1 MMVLSR
7 RTQKL
12 MAWWLVLTTTSMLV
26 NIYAQG
32 PAPDCLQYTD
42 DQCTTTCIGCTRTA
56 PTNILIEM
64 CCCRP
69 DWGCKLNPFTPN
81 SQVSRCHRRMYFC
94 IVETGDI
101 RVVYECCAEPEE
113 CFEVDGA
120 PCCEQ
125 QGVSTALC
133 P

>member
-12 MAWWLVLTTTSMLV
+12 LAWWLILTMTSMLV
-26 NIYAQG
+26 NVYAQG
-32 PAPDCLQYTD
+32 SPLDCSKVYTD
-42 DQCTTTCIGCTRTA
+42 DPCTTTCIGCTRTA

-94 IVETGDI
+94 IAETGDI
-101 RVVYECCAEPEE
+101 RVVYECCAEPEK

-125 QGVSTALC
+125 GVSTALC